1 MNLNDFFLFS
11 QAASIPMLFGRFC
24 ILLGGSVILTY
35 LTALIFAQVG
45 KDKEHPLGFSNY
57 LKICFMWGINATFI
71 FLGVTIILTIRA
83 NGLYY
88 FSWDA
93 FAFSWYCGWLLMTPE
108 MLLMIGWFAIYWV
121 INSRIKKS
129 INY

>member
-11 QAASIPMLFGRFC
+11 QASIPMLLGRFC
-24 ILLGGSVILTY
+24 ILLVGSVILTY
-35 LTALIFAQVG
+35 LTAFVLVQVG

-57 LKICFMWGINATFI
+57 LKTCFMWGINATFI
-71 FLGVTIILTIRA
+71 LLGVTIILTIRS

-88 FSWDA
+88 FSLDA
-93 FAFSWYCGWLLMTPE
+93 FSLSWYCGWLLMTPE
-108 MLLMIGWFAIYWV
+108 MLLLIGWLAIYWV